1 MRYDPKNASSTIA
14 EGEYDASIKH
24 VQTDDEHGNTLTSKA
39 GNEMEK
45 VTFTIYTE
53 NGERQLSTYFVN
65 SNKALWRY
73 RKLAEALGQGEE
85 FKSGRFEASNFVGEN
100 IRVSIK
106 IKPAD
111 GTYDEQNEI
120 AAFDPPASKTQSQ
133 SQAGRLAPTNAS
145 KTTTPVNPGEINEDD
160 IPF

>member
-1 MRYDPKNASSTIA
+1 MRYDPKNASSTIP
-14 EGEYDASIKH
+14 EGDYDASIKH
-24 VQTDDEHGNTLTSKA
+24 VQTEDEHGNALKSKA

-65 SNKALWRY
+65 SIKALWRY
-73 RKLAEALGQGEE
+73 KKLAEALGQGNE
-85 FKSGRFEASNFVGEN
+85 FKESRFEASNFVGEN
-100 IRVSIK
+100 LRVSIK

-120 AAFDPPASKTQSQ
+120 TAFEPSGASAQLQ
-133 SQAGRLAPTNAS
+133 PQAQRLAPAAS
-145 KTTTPVNPGEINEDD
+145 GRTATPVNPSGITEDD